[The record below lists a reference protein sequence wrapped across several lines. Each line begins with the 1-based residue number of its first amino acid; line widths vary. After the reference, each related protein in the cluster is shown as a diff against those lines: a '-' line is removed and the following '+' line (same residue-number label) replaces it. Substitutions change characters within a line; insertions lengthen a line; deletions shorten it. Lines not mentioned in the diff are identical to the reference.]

1 MTRSRDLAADQ
12 LVNRQAAHVL
22 LSATFAF
29 LRRNRVPDELITDFI
44 RTHFNQR
51 RERGDV
57 RRYRK
62 QVSNYEEMGIIMSTW
77 HSLPRFLDESGRP
90 IPLSLTRGRSSVA
103 SLVRYSRVRIPWP
116 LAVELMRRSP
126 SIAMDKHGNLMA
138 ALKRAFVLP
147 GFEIPRAALV
157 IERYLDTLGRN
168 SSARKNKTSLLLEKN
183 CWVPEVDLTT
193 IAPVLRDIKDRGSAL
208 IHSIDGEIERR
219 RLRRPKNKGVGE
231 MGLLI
236 FSWTRPRNARSRTR
250 QT

>member
-1 MTRSRDLAADQ
+1 MTSRNLAADQ
-12 LVNRQAAHVL
+12 HVNRQGAQVL

-29 LRRNRVPDELITDFI
+29 LRRNRIPDELITDFI
-44 RTHFNQR
+44 RAHFTQR
-51 RERGDV
+51 RKKGNV

-77 HSLPRFLDESGRP
+77 HSLPRFLDGSGRP
-90 IPLSLTRGRSSVA
+90 IPLSLKRGRHSVA

-126 SIAMDKHGNLMA
+126 SIAIEKQGNLM

-147 GFEIPRAALV
+147 GFEVPRAALV

-168 SSARKNKTSLLLEKN
+168 SSTRRNKTSLLLEKN

-231 MGLLI
+231 MGLFI
-236 FSWTRPRNARSRTR
+236 FSWTRPRNARSPTR

>member
-1 MTRSRDLAADQ
+1 MTANREIAADQ
-12 LVNRQAAHVL
+12 LVNRQGAQVL
-22 LSATFAF
+22 LSAILAF
-29 LRRNRVPDELITDFI
+29 LRRNRIPDDLITDFI
-44 RTHFNQR
+44 RTQFNQR
-51 RERGDV
+51 KKKGSV
-57 RRYRK
+57 RRYRN

-90 IPLSLTRGRSSVA
+90 RPLSLKRGRSSVA
-103 SLVRYSRVRIPWP
+103 SLVRYSRVRIPWD
-116 LAVELMRRSP
+116 LAVDLMRRSP
-126 SIAMDKHGNLMA
+126 SVATDKLGNFM

-168 SSARKNKTSLLLEKN
+168 SSTRRNKTLLLLEKN

-250 QT
+250 QM

>member
-1 MTRSRDLAADQ
+1 MTKKGNIAADQ
-12 LVNRQAAHVL
+12 LVNGQGAQVL

-29 LRRNRVPDELITDFI
+29 LRRNRIPDELISDFV
-44 RTHFNQR
+44 RTHFNKPKR
-51 RERGDV
+51 KGDV

-62 QVSNYEEMGIIMSTW
+62 QVTNYEEMGIIMSTW
-77 HSLPRFLDESGRP
+77 YSLPRFLDESGRP
-90 IPLSLTRGRSSVA
+90 MPLSLKRGRCSVA
-103 SLVRYSRVRIPWP
+103 SLVRYSRVRLPWP

-126 SIAMDKHGNLMA
+126 SIAIDKRGNLM

-147 GFEIPRAALV
+147 GFEVPRAALV

-168 SSARKNKTSLLLEKN
+168 SSTQKNKTLLLLEKN
-183 CWVPEVDLTT
+183 CWVTEVDLTT
-193 IAPVLRDIKDRGSAL
+193 IAPVLRDIKARGSAF

-231 MGLLI
+231 MGLLV
-236 FSWTRPRNARSRTR
+236 FSWTRPRSTKSRMR

>member
-1 MTRSRDLAADQ
+1 MTTSKNLAADL

-22 LSATFAF
+22 LSETFAF
-29 LRRNRVPDELITDFI
+29 LRRNKIPDEVITDFI
-44 RTHFNQR
+44 RTHFVQR
-51 RERGDV
+51 KKRGDV

-90 IPLSLTRGRSSVA
+90 RPLSLNRGRSSVA

-116 LAVELMRRSP
+116 LAVELLRRSP

-138 ALKRAFVLP
+138 LNRAFVLP

-168 SSARKNKTSLLLEKN
+168 SSTRKNKTVLLLERN

-193 IAPVLRDIKDRGSAL
+193 IAPVLRDIRNRGSAL

-219 RLRRPKNKGVGE
+219 RLHRPKNKGVGE

-250 QT
+250 RS

>member
-1 MTRSRDLAADQ
+1 MTRRADFTADQ
-12 LVNRQAAHVL
+12 LVNRQGAHVL

-29 LRRNRVPDELITDFI
+29 LRRNRIPDESIKDFI
-44 RTHFNQR
+44 RTHFNCR
-51 RERGDV
+51 KRKGDV

-62 QVSNYEEMGIIMSTW
+62 QVSNYEDMGIIMSTW

-90 IPLSLTRGRSSVA
+90 MPLSLKRGGCSVA
-103 SLVRYSRVRIPWP
+103 RLVRSSRVRLPWP

-126 SIAMDKHGNLMA
+126 SIAMDEHGNLT

-168 SSARKNKTSLLLEKN
+168 SSTRKNRTLLLLEKN

-236 FSWTRPRNARSRTR
+236 FSWTRPQNARSRPR

>member
-1 MTRSRDLAADQ
+1 MTRRKDLAADL

-22 LSATFAF
+22 LSETFAF
-29 LRRNRVPDELITDFI
+29 LRRNRIPDEVITDFI
-44 RTHFNQR
+44 RIHFDRHKKQ
-51 RERGDV
+51 GDV

-90 IPLSLTRGRSSVA
+90 IPLSLNRGRGSIA

-116 LAVELMRRSP
+116 LAVELLRRSP
-126 SIAMDKHGNLMA
+126 SIAMDSHGNLM

-168 SSARKNKTSLLLEKN
+168 SSTRKNKTVLLLEKN

-193 IAPVLRDIKDRGSAL
+193 IAPVLRDIKNRGSAL

-219 RLRRPKNKGVGE
+219 RLRRPKSKGVGE

-236 FSWTRPRNARSRTR
+236 FSWTRPRNARSRMR
-250 QT
+250 QS